1 MNSLFLLKTSH
12 LTYSTLRL
20 SSSSSSIKP
29 SIISRIRYVLNHYWL
44 GSKLLYR
51 NSRFIQQIKKK
62 NENDLTRND
71 QLFLKQFGYDIRVG
85 VPFVTLFSIP
95 ILGYSA
101 PLLAIL
107 GPKYLP
113 STLIMPTQKIK
124 FINEDANVSCQI
136 IDSFIEFNQNQFN
149 SQTIYGMIPITQ
161 FINEVERSEN
171 RYETILSSIPEY
183 SSLFHQCYPLSL
195 FSREHL
201 LKLHQSVLHS
211 SFLARYLLSSYSL
224 ESQLEMWQYRILM
237 DDKQIKNMNKLS
249 SYELVTSLS
258 NRGLYLHVNEMGQV
272 LENEQNNKLNQTK
285 NHLEINEKILNDWKE
300 LLDQWI
306 QIHFKLNQFNPLST
320 SFLLH
325 MSPLL
330 IKR

>member
-1 MNSLFLLKTSH
+1 MKSLDLLRCNYLIK
-12 LTYSTLRL
+12 STLRL

-62 NENDLTRND
+62 DENDLTRND

-211 SFLARYLLSSYSL
+211 SFLARYLLSNYSL

-285 NHLEINEKILNDWKE
+285 NHLEINEKVLNDWKE

-306 QIHFKLNQFNPLST
+306 QIHFKLKQFNPIST
-320 SFLLH
+320 
-325 MSPLL
+325 
-330 IKR
+330 